1 MRKARFEVDAIRAS
15 GVTSA
20 LWSDEE
26 VIDAANTAMDRAAR
40 LIRLAGSNILTK
52 FMKSTDSSVD
62 LVTEVYSPSSFKMT
76 ESVIDYTLPP
86 DFVRLESIVPT
97 TDGYDGIRFHPAS
110 LTQKGWIDQSVLT
123 ASDVST
129 IAGSEQIFYYTI
141 IGARTLR
148 IRPIVTSTFDV
159 EILYQYRPAK
169 LLDYSTGTIK
179 LTTNSTTAHGVGVTW
194 VTSGI
199 QVPAELHVHLV
210 DTDHTV
216 NLSSVYPRISAIIS
230 ETDATLSRA
239 WPSEPYSG
247 AYHISTVPQLPEEHH
262 AWLAQVTAAI
272 MLRKVSPD
280 LSKAA
285 LEDLDK
291 QLSLEVQPEI
301 AIRQVQESLPVDEY
315 TLP

>member
-62 LVTEVYSPSSFKMT
+62 LVTEVYSPSSF
-76 ESVIDYTLPP
+76 
-86 DFVRLESIVPT
+86 
-97 TDGYDGIRFHPAS
+97 
-110 LTQKGWIDQSVLT
+110 TQKGWIDQSVLT